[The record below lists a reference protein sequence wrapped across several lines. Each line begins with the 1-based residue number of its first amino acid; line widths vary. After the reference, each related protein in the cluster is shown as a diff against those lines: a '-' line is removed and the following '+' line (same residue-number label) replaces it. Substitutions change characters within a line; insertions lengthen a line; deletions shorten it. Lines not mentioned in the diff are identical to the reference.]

1 MLLIVEEAASVPVL
15 RQLAWYQTC
24 LDLVPC
30 LLFSAPHGFLSLHV
44 PTWIHDV
51 LKLKPTVIVTK
62 LKKYQ
67 TRWQFKSN
75 NSFFLLIQIQQMIF
89 PKILSAN
96 YRYFHQAFSHLYQRF
111 VNCHLCSKFFVIHI
125 TINHTS
131 IYIVILYNHISD
143 FLLQLL

>member
-15 RQLAWYQTC
+15 RQSAWYQTC
-24 LDLVPC
+24 LDHVPC